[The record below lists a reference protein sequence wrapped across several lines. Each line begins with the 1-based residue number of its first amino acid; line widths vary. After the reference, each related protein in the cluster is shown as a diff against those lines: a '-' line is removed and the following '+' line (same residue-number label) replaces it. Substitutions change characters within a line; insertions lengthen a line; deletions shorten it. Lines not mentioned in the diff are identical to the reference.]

1 MVIINNDDPY
11 ADRYQDVKEV
21 FIEIRD
27 VKQ

>member
-11 ADRYQDVKEV
+11 ADRYQDVRGV